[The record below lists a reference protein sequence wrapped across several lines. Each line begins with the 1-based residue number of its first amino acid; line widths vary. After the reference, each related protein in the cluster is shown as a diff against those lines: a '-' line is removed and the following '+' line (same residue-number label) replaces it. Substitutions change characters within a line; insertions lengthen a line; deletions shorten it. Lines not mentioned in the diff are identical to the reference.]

1 MNISNYLRERLAKT
15 IVPVLLLA
23 GMPFSSLFAQSERI
37 AFPTQTI
44 AISSAFEVIQSQ
56 TQFLISAG
64 NDFDGTRQVTL
75 SRQTL
80 PLSTA
85 LAELLR
91 PIGKSFQIQGRH
103 ILVFSPGEMANA
115 RAPMNVD
122 SLERVLAQRQRQ
134 ITPAAARPD
143 EPVLNSAALQEVHKE
158 VLPATTSRP
167 TWAVRTNLVYDI
179 AAQTPNLGL
188 EMGIGPR
195 GSLLLAAGYNPWNA
209 NGSSNDNTTL
219 NHWLASLEY
228 RYWLCER
235 FNGHFFGL
243 HVFGG
248 QYNVAGYTVPLLNIG
263 DETRRYEGYGY
274 GAGISYG
281 YHWMLTKAFSVEFN
295 VGVGVAQT
303 QYDNYERTNCGSC
316 LEEKSKKTFLLPTK
330 LGVSLVYV
338 IK

>member
-23 GMPFSSLFAQSERI
+23 GMPFGSLFAQSEQI

-44 AISSAFEVIQSQ
+44 AINSAFEAIQSQ

-64 NDFDGTRQVTL
+64 NDFDGTRRVTL

-85 LAELLR
+85 LVELLR
-91 PIGKSFQIQGRH
+91 PLGKSYQIQGRH
-103 ILVFSPGEMANA
+103 ILIFSPEEIANA

-122 SLERVLAQRQRQ
+122 SLEQVLAQRQPV
-134 ITPAAARPD
+134 ITPTSRPD
-143 EPVLNSAALQEVHKE
+143 EPVLNTATLQEMHKQ
-158 VLPATTSRP
+158 VLPATVSRP
-167 TWAVRTNLVYDI
+167 KWALRTNLVYDI

-188 EMGIGPR
+188 EMGVGPR
-195 GSLLLAAGYNPWNA
+195 GTLLLAGGYNPWNA
-209 NGSSNDNTTL
+209 NGSSNDNKKL

-248 QYNVAGYTVPLLNIG
+248 QYNIAGYKVPLLNIG
-263 DETRRYEGYGY
+263 DESHRYDGYGY
-274 GAGISYG
+274 GAGIDYG
-281 YHWMLTKAFSVEFN
+281 YHWMLSKAFSIEFN

-303 QYDNYERTNCGSC
+303 QFDDYERANCGSC
-316 LEEKSKKTFLLPTK
+316 LEEKAKKTFLLPTK
-330 LGVSLVYV
+330 LGISLVYV